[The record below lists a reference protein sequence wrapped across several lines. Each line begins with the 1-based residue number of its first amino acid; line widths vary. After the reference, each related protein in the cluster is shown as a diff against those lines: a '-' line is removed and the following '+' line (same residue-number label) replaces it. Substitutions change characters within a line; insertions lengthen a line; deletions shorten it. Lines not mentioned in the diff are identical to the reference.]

1 MEMRKPSIENFE
13 YTLNME
19 TIFQGKLSEL
29 KSYYCRED
37 YERALSAVDKASKD
51 SKKFR
56 MRDLKR
62 LCDARD
68 ISVTA
73 IVVDRTLLEQIP
85 TREQMQND
93 LLESFYDMYKNAP
106 NTSGYMERIVRRL
119 APEYAGDTV
128 RVVILKKF
136 VLGSTVN
143 FKRFNIKS
151 VYTWVRDQ
159 LSEDEKSSF
168 DRCDKQSKKE
178 LVVSK
183 LNDSIFDQGSIK
195 LTSADILFLIVDRME
210 KYSVDSSVGFQELTL
225 LYDTKKRCEDVLSEY
240 GIYIENFSDKELI
253 VEFAKAVQSGKIPC
267 EELAGE
273 RSVVLAIER
282 DFREQLKSIKRVS
295 KTGKEGTAVD
305 LYKQAKKDALKAK
318 KNAAKK
324 NNIDFELLDLCS
336 DLAAGNFRV
345 NGKTKVQL
353 YYFAFMFGMNIPIIG
368 KAYDPNRDVVKN
380 LFEDF
385 YHDNLLRLLSG
396 TYIDPKAAGSV
407 ENEPTGEGINYKNF
421 VEAIYIYFLCRDD
434 LQLTPSERIDKAE
447 ETIENCIKLSK
458 STGNSGVMTFGV
470 HTNVYREKHI
480 NILLNKKV
488 EEIPEYIL
496 ANYLVVSSNNN
507 GLARIMVASEE
518 NTASDYIDELIEYL
532 GDTYIDHEV
541 FDVFKRNDMTDKI
554 KADIAFATESG
565 FNWKIKGLLEQKYGD
580 DEQFMQVVAALDSRV
595 KINSGR
601 FNITERR
608 RILALLNVLYIHSDK
623 NTPMSTYKIQSRM
636 EEKGV
641 VCVGLQF
648 SEAIAAL
655 RSIGF
660 EIEKNGDGFYL
671 GKKEYSD
678 MELNALLKSVSDRYF
693 RGNEESDYKLATLLI
708 ERMGVNRR
716 ITRNNL
722 IALHLSY
729 YISQLDDEGELDTFP
744 DIFENYADSINEY
757 LEEARYQPLSEKNIF
772 DMYVVTALYF
782 YLVENNGYMCQL

>member
-1 MEMRKPSIENFE
+1 MRKPSIENFE

-37 YERALSAVDKASKD
+37 FERALTAVERASKD

-56 MRDLKR
+56 MRDLKQ
-62 LCDARD
+62 LCKARD
-68 ISVTA
+68 VDVNA
-73 IVVDRTLLEQIP
+73 LLADRTILEEIP
-85 TREQMQND
+85 TREQIQEE
-93 LLESFYDMYKNAP
+93 LLESFHDMYSVAP
-106 NTSGYMERIVRRL
+106 STSGYMERIVRRL
-119 APEYAGDTV
+119 APEFADDTV
-128 RVVILKKF
+128 RTAILKKF
-136 VLGSTVN
+136 VLGSSVN

-151 VYTWVRDQ
+151 VYSWARER
-159 LSEDEKSSF
+159 LSEEEKASF
-168 DRCDKQSKKE
+168 DGCNEQSKKE

-183 LNDSIFDQGSIK
+183 LNDSIFDQESIE
-195 LTSADILFLIVDRME
+195 LTNADILALIVDRME
-210 KYSVDSSVGFQELTL
+210 KYSADPSVGFQEIL
-225 LYDTKKRCEDVLSEY
+225 LQGDTKIKCGELLSGN
-240 GIYIENFSDKELI
+240 GIRTENFSDTELI
-253 VEFAKAVQSGKIPC
+253 VELAKAVQSERISC
-267 EELAGE
+267 EQLNREP
-273 RSVVLAIER
+273 SIVLAVEK
-282 DFREQLKSIKRVS
+282 DFRKQLKAIKRVS
-295 KTGKEGTAVD
+295 KTGKEGTADD
-305 LYKQAKKDALKAK
+305 LYKQAKRDLLRAK
-318 KNAAKK
+318 RVAARR
-324 NNIDFELLDLCS
+324 NNIDLELLALCNDLS
-336 DLAAGNFRV
+336 EGNFRV

-353 YYFAFMFGMNIPIIG
+353 YYFAFMFGMNIPING
-368 KAYDPNRDVVKN
+368 KAYDPNRDIVKN

-396 TYIDPKAAGSV
+396 TYADPKAASSV

-434 LQLTPSERIDKAE
+434 LELIPSERIDKAE
-447 ETIENCIKLSK
+447 ETIENCVKLSK
-458 STGNSGVMTFGV
+458 STGNSGVMKFGV

-480 NILLNKKV
+480 DILLNKTV

-496 ANYLVVSSNNN
+496 ANYLVVSSDNI
-507 GLARIMVASEE
+507 GSARIMVAAEE

-532 GDTYIDHEV
+532 GDTYTDHEV
-541 FDVFKRNDMTDKI
+541 FDVFKRNDMTSEI
-554 KADIAFATESG
+554 KDDIAFTTGSG
-565 FNWKIKGLLEQKYGD
+565 FDWKIRGLLEQKYGD
-580 DEQFMQVVAALDSRV
+580 DEQFMQIVAALDSRV

-601 FNITERR
+601 FNITERG
-608 RILALLNVLYIHSDK
+608 RILTLLNVLYIHSDISA
-623 NTPMSTYKIQSRM
+623 PMSTYKIQSRM

-660 EIEKNGDGFYL
+660 EIEKEGGNFYL

-678 MELNALLKSVSDRYF
+678 RELNALLKSVSDRYF
-693 RGNEESDYKLATLLI
+693 RGNDESDYKLAALLI

-757 LEEARYQPLSEKNIF
+757 LEEARYQSLSEKNIF